1 MTSQPFKCSK
11 TDLNYDPTSDAVY
24 KIMEACGVK
33 EDDQDRIWFAVF
45 AVLDHQQNIWFNNGK
60 RYGLGETSKKAKK

>member
-1 MTSQPFKCSK
+1 MTSRPFKRSK

-33 EDDQDRIWFAVF
+33 EDDQDRIWYAVF
-45 AVLDHQQNIWFNNGK
+45 AVLDRQQNIWFNEGK
-60 RYGLGETSKKAKK
+60 RYGLDEAAKRAKE